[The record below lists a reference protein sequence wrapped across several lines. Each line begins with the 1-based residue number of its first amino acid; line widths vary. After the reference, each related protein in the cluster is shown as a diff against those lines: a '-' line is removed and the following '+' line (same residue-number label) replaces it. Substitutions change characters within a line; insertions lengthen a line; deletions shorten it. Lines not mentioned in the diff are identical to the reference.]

1 MNAANKTIQIQ
12 IRAFENVLKKRDAVA
27 LGKLYTTDAKFMNHG
42 SPSTVGSSGGL
53 NHFVTVDFNP
63 PIETI
68 ILKKTPVGMAHVRDV
83 PNLRMGNGNINHY
96 KI

>member
-1 MNAANKTIQIQ
+1 MCPVTSNVFSHNKTTPAFDMNAANKTIQIQ

-68 ILKKTPVGMAHVRDV
+68 ILKKTP
-83 PNLRMGNGNINHY
+83 
-96 KI
+96 